1 MTEFL
6 TALSGAAIPI
16 ILAWLLYFRKHK
28 ADAVG
33 AEKNNDRTEIENYK
47 LIATEWRETSQVWKD
62 MADEYQMKF
71 REQNRKFEEFLLKA
85 EGTNKELEANRRE
98 IAKLKELLAKA
109 NKRIG
114 ELEKFEKLVKAQTQQ
129 HGNQ

>member
-1 MTEFL
+1 MVEFL
-6 TALSGAAIPI
+6 TALSGTAIPI

-47 LIATEWRETSQVWKD
+47 LIATEWRETSQVWKE

-71 REQNRKFEEFLLKA
+71 RYQNRKFEEFLQKA
-85 EGTNKELEANRRE
+85 EGTNKELEANRKE

-114 ELEKFEKLVKAQTQQ
+114 ELEKFEKLFKAKN
-129 HGNQ
+129 GNS